1 MAQWWKTLAEV
12 AAKALAERWKD
23 ERIAE
28 SNTKSKGEAA
38 ANAGDRTEPVPPSSV
53 ASAPNGESK

>member
-1 MAQWWKTLAEV
+1 MAEV